1 MFDFLKSMFRRHRA
15 EDAALSAPQ
24 MNYAIDATRVDDN
37 WGYPFDFALT
47 GHVISQADLV
57 KLWRRSRQLYYNAP
71 AVRKCVENMVSF
83 VGCLQ
88 PAPATDDAEWNELA
102 SAAWHARTGNPDLFS
117 LDGRRSYQQFV
128 SAVERSAIIDGD
140 VGILFSRAADQ
151 GAAFG
156 VCRAPRIMGGGDC
169 GIEFDGCGRAIGY
182 YLAADDYS
190 EPAFVPARAF
200 ALYSHNLEPELP
212 RGISELVAGLC
223 GAKDMQDL
231 VTFAKRGVKLSNSM
245 GLVMTS
251 EPRSGGEPAP
261 RIGGRQVA
269 SPDGTPISVLG
280 TGMQVTPLPPGRKVE
295 PIADNRPSTQVQ
307 EFWRYLTDAIAMA
320 AGLDERSVFAS
331 ENIGSAA
338 TRFLLEKTARWIA
351 SRHADQRPLVNRMYE
366 YVISCEIAAGRLRPC
381 RAAAWKNVRWIA
393 PRDMTIDTARVASA
407 QINLV
412 REGLADANDFTLRTQ
427 QKTVAEIARQR
438 ASDLARVKLYAAEN
452 GIDPSEL
459 MPGSVGAQTSGTPT
473 PQPIPD
479 DEPEQAGNN
488 NEHNNNDEEES

>member
-15 EDAALSAPQ
+15 DDAAYYAPQ

-71 AVRKCVENMVSF
+71 AVRKCVENMVAF

-88 PAPATDDAEWNELA
+88 PSPATDDAEWNELA

-117 LDGRRSYQQFV
+117 LDGRRCFQQFV
-128 SAVERSAIIDGD
+128 TAIERASIIDGD

-156 VCRAPRIMGGGDC
+156 ICRAPRITGGGNC
-169 GIEFDGCGRAIGY
+169 GVEFNDQGRATGY
-182 YLAADDYS
+182 YVAVDDYS
-190 EPAFVPARAF
+190 VPYLVPANAFV
-200 ALYSHNLEPELP
+200 LYSHNIEPELP

-261 RIGGRQVA
+261 RIGGRQVP

-331 ENIGSAA
+331 DNIGSAA
-338 TRFLLEKTARWIA
+338 TRFLLEKTSRWIA

-452 GIDPSEL
+452 GIAPAEL
-459 MPGSVGAQTSGTPT
+459 MPGSVGAQTAGTPT
-473 PQPIPD
+473 PQPISD
-479 DEPEQAGNN
+479 DEPEQAGTTTT
-488 NEHNNNDEEES
+488 HNDEEES